1 MLPRDEDLSETNFKD
16 SGKLMMYL
24 PENEI
29 DFFVKYPAIPM
40 HFWLFICN
48 WIKYI
53 VGSSPKL
60 LTFQDLGHEM
70 GLFGRVFYD
79 IRL

>member
-1 MLPRDEDLSETNFKD
+1 MLPRDEDLSETNFKV

-40 HFWLFICN
+40 HFDCSFVIEL
-48 WIKYI
+48 
-53 VGSSPKL
+53 S
-60 LTFQDLGHEM
+60 T
-70 GLFGRVFYD
+70 
-79 IRL
+79 

>member
-40 HFWLFICN
+40 HFDCSFVIEL
-48 WIKYI
+48 
-53 VGSSPKL
+53 S
-60 LTFQDLGHEM
+60 T
-70 GLFGRVFYD
+70 
-79 IRL
+79 